1 MKVGFGC
8 DHTAVELKNILMEHL
23 TEKGYAP
30 FFADIRVVPAL
41 AD

>member
-23 TEKGYAP
+23 TEKGMNVW
-30 FFADIRVVPAL
+30 ITVHLTRM
-41 AD
+41 